1 MSKTKE
7 CHYVPQVY
15 LRHWSND
22 NRKVNILN
30 KKSNITKSLSIE
42 KNFYEKDLYN
52 IKFGEYLTFI
62 NKFPILRKYF
72 IENIR
77 RILDTY
83 NVDIYYKEK
92 LFDLNKQNLG
102 CLTEVENI
110 EFFNSEGKINAKN
123 KNKVYSSL
131 KQIKDTTIEDLFHDK
146 IENKYNFTIEKINK
160 HLVENNFN
168 SFELDTEE
176 INEIRTYMLSMLL
189 RCKETP
195 GLFFQNQEKNQRKKF
210 LKIIFSNNVS
220 LKKLLNYSERVDF
233 LLDVYNL
240 LTDAKK
246 SKYYIKYFVDTNYSI
261 FLYYIESKNEIEF
274 CTSDC
279 PCIDIKDA
287 LLMPLTPK
295 LLLVASDSVIQDKNI
310 MIVEKANESQVIKYN
325 NLILN
330 SLAKC
335 IIFKNKL
342 NKENDKNGRSD

>member
-15 LRHWSND
+15 LKQWSND
-22 NRKVNILN
+22 NKKVNILD
-30 KKSNITKSLSIE
+30 KKSSVTKSLSIE
-42 KNFYEKDLYN
+42 KNFSERNLYN

-62 NKFPILRKYF
+62 NKFPISKKYF
-72 IENIR
+72 IENIQ

-83 NVDIYYKEK
+83 NVDIFYKEK
-92 LFDLNKQNLG
+92 IFNLSKQNLG
-102 CLTEVENI
+102 YLTEEENI
-110 EFFNSEGKINAKN
+110 EFFNDKGKVNDKN
-123 KNKVYSSL
+123 KNKIYSSL

-176 INEIRTYMLSMLL
+176 INEIRTLMLSMLL

-195 GLFFQNQEKNQRKKF
+195 GLFFQNQEKNQRKYD

-240 LTDAKK
+240 LTDAQK
-246 SKYYIKYFVDTNYSI
+246 SKYYIKYFVDKNYSI

-279 PCIDIKDA
+279 PCIDIDDA
-287 LLMPLTPK
+287 LLMPLTSR
-295 LLLVASDSVIQDKNI
+295 LLLVASNSVTQDKNI
-310 MIVEKANESQVIKYN
+310 IVVEKANDSQVIKYN

-335 IIFKNKL
+335 VIFKNKL
-342 NKENDKNGRSD
+342 NKENDKNGRSN

>member
-15 LRHWSND
+15 LKQWSND
-22 NRKVNILN
+22 NKKVNILD
-30 KKSNITKSLSIE
+30 KESSVTESLSIE
-42 KNFYEKDLYN
+42 KNFYERDLYN

-62 NKFPILRKYF
+62 NKFPISKKYF
-72 IENIR
+72 IENIQ

-110 EFFNSEGKINAKN
+110 EFFNNEGKIKAKN

-146 IENKYNFTIEKINK
+146 IENKYNSTIENIKK

-168 SFELDTEE
+168 SFESSNKE
-176 INEIRTYMLSMLL
+176 INEIRILMLSMLL

-195 GLFFQNQEKNQRKKF
+195 GLFLQNQEKNQRKKF
-210 LKIIFSNNVS
+210 LKTIFSNNVS

-279 PCIDIKDA
+279 PCIDIKDE

-310 MIVEKANESQVIKYN
+310 IIVEKANESQVIKYN